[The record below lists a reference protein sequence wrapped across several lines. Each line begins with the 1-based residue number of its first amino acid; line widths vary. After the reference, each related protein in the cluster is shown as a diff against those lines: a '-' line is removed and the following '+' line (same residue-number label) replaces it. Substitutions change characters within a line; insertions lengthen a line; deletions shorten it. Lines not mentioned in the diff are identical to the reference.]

1 MKRKIEII
9 IVLIIV
15 ISTALS
21 IQYIVDAVQY
31 VQYIRSGINAF
42 PTDYQVKLNE
52 IAKEHPN
59 WNFQAYYTGISW
71 DTLIEKERDESIHRN
86 RVIATSDLSWKN
98 NCNFEENGYACAS
111 DEIVAYY
118 LDPRNFLNEKNIFQ
132 FVESSYNS
140 DTQTLEVI
148 QKSVKGTFLDSTI
161 TCKDNED
168 NDITM
173 SYSQIIIEAAKQS
186 NISAF
191 YIKSKII
198 QEVGVQGS
206 DSVKGNYVGYEGYYN
221 FYNYGA
227 SDTGNP
233 IENGL
238 KFAKENQWDSQYKA
252 IVNGAK
258 LIGKKY
264 IEAGQNTAYFNKWD
278 VVGTKILKDG
288 ETQSVQE
295 KDLFWH
301 QYMTNIQDPTNQSYS
316 NYKLYADNLDGNI
329 TFIIPVYNNM
339 PESTKKPTDVKLNSI
354 YLNTTEMN
362 LQVGTE
368 ASAKTGYISV
378 VYNPG
383 NVTDKVLYWES
394 SNNKVATVNEG
405 NVTAVGEGTAIITAK
420 SRDGNKT
427 ANCKVNVIK
436 IDKALRAITMN
447 TNKISLNVGETG
459 WVGVTYN
466 PSDASDKVLYWSSSD
481 ESVAKV
487 NEGVITAIGRGTV
500 MLTATSRDGGK
511 TATCEVTVTDP
522 NYKELKS
529 IKMNQETVILKKGE
543 NGWIGVTY
551 NPSDASDKVLYWSSS
566 DESVAKVNE
575 GVVTAI
581 GEGKAILTATA
592 RAGGKTAS
600 CTVTVENPNFVHI
613 DEIKMKTEELNLNKG
628 ENGWVGVTYSPS
640 NASNKVLTWKS
651 SNEEVVTVREGN
663 VKAVGEGKA
672 VLTATSEDGGKTT
685 SCIVTVVDPKFVHI
699 DEIKMKTEELNLNK
713 GENGWIGVTYNPS
726 NASNKVLTWKSSNG
740 DVAIVREGNVKAVGE
755 GTAIL
760 TATSEDGGKTASC
773 KVIVTGGKK
782 HLENIALKTTTLE
795 MKPGEGKTIY
805 VEYNPSDVEDK
816 VLYWTS
822 NNEKV
827 VTVREGYVKAV
838 GEGTT
843 TITATSR
850 DGNKTATCKIT
861 VSDGTVKLQNIKLSS
876 STEIL
881 KKGEQKTIYVTYNPS
896 NVTDKTLYWTSSDEK
911 VATIREG
918 FVKAIGDGVAT
929 LTATSRDGEK
939 KVSCQ
944 VVVINKSQEIESISL
959 KTTKE
964 TIEKGE
970 EKTIYAVY
978 NPSDVKDKTLYWIS
992 SNTSVVTVEKG
1003 RVKAV
1008 GKGTATITAV
1018 SRDGGKTASCEI
1030 TVK

>member
-487 NEGVITAIGRGTV
+487 NEGV
-500 MLTATSRDGGK
+500 
-511 TATCEVTVTDP
+511 
-522 NYKELKS
+522 
-529 IKMNQETVILKKGE
+529 
-543 NGWIGVTY
+543 
-551 NPSDASDKVLYWSSS
+551 
-566 DESVAKVNE
+566 
-575 GVVTAI
+575 VTAI

-628 ENGWVGVTYSPS
+628 ENGW
-640 NASNKVLTWKS
+640 
-651 SNEEVVTVREGN
+651 
-663 VKAVGEGKA
+663 
-672 VLTATSEDGGKTT
+672 
-685 SCIVTVVDPKFVHI
+685 
-699 DEIKMKTEELNLNK
+699 
-713 GENGWIGVTYNPS
+713 IGVTYNPS
-726 NASNKVLTWKSSNG
+726 NASNKVLTWKSSNE

>member
-316 NYKLYADNLDGNI
+316 NYKLYADNLDENI

-427 ANCKVNVIK
+427 TNCKVNVIK

-487 NEGVITAIGRGTV
+487 NEGVITAIG
-500 MLTATSRDGGK
+500 
-511 TATCEVTVTDP
+511 
-522 NYKELKS
+522 
-529 IKMNQETVILKKGE
+529 
-543 NGWIGVTY
+543 
-551 NPSDASDKVLYWSSS
+551 
-566 DESVAKVNE
+566 
-575 GVVTAI
+575 
-581 GEGKAILTATA
+581 EGKAILTATA

-628 ENGWVGVTYSPS
+628 ENGW
-640 NASNKVLTWKS
+640 
-651 SNEEVVTVREGN
+651 
-663 VKAVGEGKA
+663 
-672 VLTATSEDGGKTT
+672 
-685 SCIVTVVDPKFVHI
+685 
-699 DEIKMKTEELNLNK
+699 
-713 GENGWIGVTYNPS
+713 IGVTYNPS
-726 NASNKVLTWKSSNG
+726 NASNKVLTWKSSNE

-782 HLENIALKTTTLE
+782 HLENIVLKTTTLE

>member
-1 MKRKIEII
+1 MVSLHINSGGGGASRGAAIWVTQDKTQVEYNQKASEAASII
-9 IVLIIV
+9 LRN
-15 ISTALS
+15 ISLLG
-21 IQYIVDAVQY
+21 IQNNGVQT
-31 VQYIRSGINAF
+31 RSGKADEWYDSGVVQDYYGIIRYAQRVKMRSLLVEHCFIDNDSDRNYINSDEKIKRLAQA
-42 PTDYQVKLNE
+42 DVKGIVEAYQLNKKSENKKQLQSISMQQSE
-52 IAKEHPN
+52 INIQMNLNSSYFMPLT
-59 WNFQAYYTGISW
+59 YTPSNVSNKTVYW
-71 DTLIEKERDESIHRN
+71 Y
-86 RVIATSDLSWKN
+86 TSD
-98 NCNFEENGYACAS
+98 
-111 DEIVAYY
+111 
-118 LDPRNFLNEKNIFQ
+118 
-132 FVESSYNS
+132 SS
-140 DTQTLEVI
+140 I
-148 QKSVKGTFLDSTI
+148 
-161 TCKDNED
+161 
-168 NDITM
+168 
-173 SYSQIIIEAAKQS
+173 
-186 NISAF
+186 
-191 YIKSKII
+191 
-198 QEVGVQGS
+198 
-206 DSVKGNYVGYEGYYN
+206 
-221 FYNYGA
+221 
-227 SDTGNP
+227 
-233 IENGL
+233 
-238 KFAKENQWDSQYKA
+238 
-252 IVNGAK
+252 
-258 LIGKKY
+258 
-264 IEAGQNTAYFNKWD
+264 
-278 VVGTKILKDG
+278 
-288 ETQSVQE
+288 
-295 KDLFWH
+295 
-301 QYMTNIQDPTNQSYS
+301 
-316 NYKLYADNLDGNI
+316 
-329 TFIIPVYNNM
+329 
-339 PESTKKPTDVKLNSI
+339 
-354 YLNTTEMN
+354 
-362 LQVGTE
+362 
-368 ASAKTGYISV
+368 
-378 VYNPG
+378 
-383 NVTDKVLYWES
+383 
-394 SNNKVATVNEG
+394 ATVNEG
-405 NVTAVGEGTAIITAK
+405 TIYAKREGEAIITAI
-420 SRDGNKT
+420 SGNRQKI
-427 ANCKVNVIK
+427 AKCKVIVSKPEVPLTGIKLKEENV
-436 IDKALRAITMN
+436 
-447 TNKISLNVGETG
+447 
-459 WVGVTYN
+459 
-466 PSDASDKVLYWSSSD
+466 
-481 ESVAKV
+481 
-487 NEGVITAIGRGTV
+487 TV
-500 MLTATSRDGGK
+500 EIGK
-511 TATCEVTVTDP
+511 TG
-522 NYKELKS
+522 Y
-529 IKMNQETVILKKGE
+529 
-543 NGWIGVTY
+543 IGAIY

-628 ENGWVGVTYSPS
+628 ENGW
-640 NASNKVLTWKS
+640 
-651 SNEEVVTVREGN
+651 
-663 VKAVGEGKA
+663 
-672 VLTATSEDGGKTT
+672 
-685 SCIVTVVDPKFVHI
+685 
-699 DEIKMKTEELNLNK
+699 
-713 GENGWIGVTYNPS
+713 IGVTYNPS
-726 NASNKVLTWKSSNG
+726 NASNKVLTWKSSNE

>member
-1 MKRKIEII
+1 MKINNKLFLFGMAFILSLICICMFPQEVQAADSQGNFV
-9 IVLIIV
+9 IVLDPGAIAGGV
-15 ISTALS
+15 TEANVTMKLA
-21 IQYIVDAVQY
+21 QYAKEELEQY
-31 VQYIRSGINAF
+31 EGVKVYLTRYNNC
-42 PTDYQVKLNE
+42 PTIYNRVE
-52 IAKEHPN
+52 IAKNYNADLLVSLHINSGGGGASRGAAIWVTQDKTQVEYNQKASEAASIILRNISLLGIQNNGVQTRSGKADEWYDSGVVQDYYGIIRYAQRVKMRSLLVEHCFIDN
-59 WNFQAYYTGISW
+59 DSDRNYINSDEKIKRLAQADVKGIVEAYQLNKKSENKKQLQSISMQQSEINIQMNLNSSYFMPLTYTPSNVSNKTVYW
-71 DTLIEKERDESIHRN
+71 Y
-86 RVIATSDLSWKN
+86 TSD
-98 NCNFEENGYACAS
+98 
-111 DEIVAYY
+111 
-118 LDPRNFLNEKNIFQ
+118 
-132 FVESSYNS
+132 SS
-140 DTQTLEVI
+140 I
-148 QKSVKGTFLDSTI
+148 
-161 TCKDNED
+161 
-168 NDITM
+168 
-173 SYSQIIIEAAKQS
+173 
-186 NISAF
+186 
-191 YIKSKII
+191 
-198 QEVGVQGS
+198 
-206 DSVKGNYVGYEGYYN
+206 
-221 FYNYGA
+221 
-227 SDTGNP
+227 
-233 IENGL
+233 
-238 KFAKENQWDSQYKA
+238 
-252 IVNGAK
+252 
-258 LIGKKY
+258 
-264 IEAGQNTAYFNKWD
+264 
-278 VVGTKILKDG
+278 
-288 ETQSVQE
+288 
-295 KDLFWH
+295 
-301 QYMTNIQDPTNQSYS
+301 
-316 NYKLYADNLDGNI
+316 
-329 TFIIPVYNNM
+329 
-339 PESTKKPTDVKLNSI
+339 
-354 YLNTTEMN
+354 
-362 LQVGTE
+362 
-368 ASAKTGYISV
+368 
-378 VYNPG
+378 
-383 NVTDKVLYWES
+383 
-394 SNNKVATVNEG
+394 ATVNEG
-405 NVTAVGEGTAIITAK
+405 TIYAKREGEAIITAI
-420 SRDGNKT
+420 SGNRQKI
-427 ANCKVNVIK
+427 AKCKVIVSKPEVPLTGIKLKEENVTVEIGK
-436 IDKALRAITMN
+436 TGYIGAI
-447 TNKISLNVGETG
+447 
-459 WVGVTYN
+459 YN

-487 NEGVITAIGRGTV
+487 NEGVI
-500 MLTATSRDGGK
+500 
-511 TATCEVTVTDP
+511 
-522 NYKELKS
+522 
-529 IKMNQETVILKKGE
+529 
-543 NGWIGVTY
+543 
-551 NPSDASDKVLYWSSS
+551 
-566 DESVAKVNE
+566 
-575 GVVTAI
+575 TAI

-628 ENGWVGVTYSPS
+628 ENGW
-640 NASNKVLTWKS
+640 
-651 SNEEVVTVREGN
+651 
-663 VKAVGEGKA
+663 
-672 VLTATSEDGGKTT
+672 
-685 SCIVTVVDPKFVHI
+685 
-699 DEIKMKTEELNLNK
+699 
-713 GENGWIGVTYNPS
+713 IGVTYNPS
-726 NASNKVLTWKSSNG
+726 NASNKVLTWKSSNE

>member
-487 NEGVITAIGRGTV
+487 NEGVITAIG
-500 MLTATSRDGGK
+500 
-511 TATCEVTVTDP
+511 
-522 NYKELKS
+522 
-529 IKMNQETVILKKGE
+529 
-543 NGWIGVTY
+543 
-551 NPSDASDKVLYWSSS
+551 
-566 DESVAKVNE
+566 
-575 GVVTAI
+575 
-581 GEGKAILTATA
+581 EGKAILTATA

-628 ENGWVGVTYSPS
+628 ENGW
-640 NASNKVLTWKS
+640 
-651 SNEEVVTVREGN
+651 
-663 VKAVGEGKA
+663 
-672 VLTATSEDGGKTT
+672 
-685 SCIVTVVDPKFVHI
+685 
-699 DEIKMKTEELNLNK
+699 
-713 GENGWIGVTYNPS
+713 IGVTYNPS
-726 NASNKVLTWKSSNG
+726 NASNKVLTWKSSNE

>member
-1 MKRKIEII
+1 MKINNKLFLFGMAFILSLICICMFPQEVQAADSQGNFV
-9 IVLIIV
+9 IVLDPGHGPNKEDAPGSNDPGAIAGGV
-15 ISTALS
+15 TEANVTMKLA
-21 IQYIVDAVQY
+21 QYAKEELEQY
-31 VQYIRSGINAF
+31 EGVKVYLTRYNNC
-42 PTDYQVKLNE
+42 PTIYNRVE
-52 IAKEHPN
+52 IAKNYNADLLVSLHINSGGGGASRGAAIWVTQDKTQVEYNQKASEAASIILRNISLLGIQNNGVQTRSGKADEWYDSGVVQDYYGIIRYAQRVKMRSLLVEHCFIDN
-59 WNFQAYYTGISW
+59 DSDRNYINSDEKIKRLAQADVKGIVEAYQLNKKSENKKQLQSISMQQSEINIQMNLNSSYFMPLTYTPSNVSNKTVYW
-71 DTLIEKERDESIHRN
+71 Y
-86 RVIATSDLSWKN
+86 TSD
-98 NCNFEENGYACAS
+98 
-111 DEIVAYY
+111 
-118 LDPRNFLNEKNIFQ
+118 
-132 FVESSYNS
+132 SS
-140 DTQTLEVI
+140 I
-148 QKSVKGTFLDSTI
+148 
-161 TCKDNED
+161 
-168 NDITM
+168 
-173 SYSQIIIEAAKQS
+173 
-186 NISAF
+186 
-191 YIKSKII
+191 
-198 QEVGVQGS
+198 
-206 DSVKGNYVGYEGYYN
+206 
-221 FYNYGA
+221 
-227 SDTGNP
+227 
-233 IENGL
+233 
-238 KFAKENQWDSQYKA
+238 
-252 IVNGAK
+252 
-258 LIGKKY
+258 
-264 IEAGQNTAYFNKWD
+264 
-278 VVGTKILKDG
+278 
-288 ETQSVQE
+288 
-295 KDLFWH
+295 
-301 QYMTNIQDPTNQSYS
+301 
-316 NYKLYADNLDGNI
+316 
-329 TFIIPVYNNM
+329 
-339 PESTKKPTDVKLNSI
+339 
-354 YLNTTEMN
+354 
-362 LQVGTE
+362 
-368 ASAKTGYISV
+368 
-378 VYNPG
+378 
-383 NVTDKVLYWES
+383 
-394 SNNKVATVNEG
+394 ATVNEG
-405 NVTAVGEGTAIITAK
+405 TIYAKREGEAIITAI
-420 SRDGNKT
+420 SGNRQKI
-427 ANCKVNVIK
+427 AKCKVIVSKPEVPLTGIKLKEENVTVEIGK
-436 IDKALRAITMN
+436 TGYIGAI
-447 TNKISLNVGETG
+447 
-459 WVGVTYN
+459 YN

-487 NEGVITAIGRGTV
+487 NEGVI
-500 MLTATSRDGGK
+500 
-511 TATCEVTVTDP
+511 
-522 NYKELKS
+522 
-529 IKMNQETVILKKGE
+529 
-543 NGWIGVTY
+543 
-551 NPSDASDKVLYWSSS
+551 
-566 DESVAKVNE
+566 
-575 GVVTAI
+575 TAI

-726 NASNKVLTWKSSNG
+726 NASNKVLTWKSSNE

-992 SNTSVVTVEKG
+992 SNTSVVSVEKG

>member
-1 MKRKIEII
+1 MKINNKLFLFGMAFILSLICICMFPQEVQAADSQGNFV
-9 IVLIIV
+9 IVLDPGHGPNKEDAPGSNDPGAIAGGV
-15 ISTALS
+15 TEANVTMKLA
-21 IQYIVDAVQY
+21 QYAKEELEQY
-31 VQYIRSGINAF
+31 EGVKVYLTRYNNC
-42 PTDYQVKLNE
+42 PTIYNRVE
-52 IAKEHPN
+52 IAKNYNADLLVSLHINSGGGGASRGAAIWVTQDKTQVEYNQKASEAASIILRNISLLGIQNNGVQTRSGKADEWYDSGVVQDYYGIIRYAQRVKMRSLLVEHCFIDN
-59 WNFQAYYTGISW
+59 DSDRNYINSDEKIKRLAQADVKGIVEAYQLNKKSENKKQLQSISMQQSEINIQMNSNSSYFMPLTYTPSNVSNKTVYW
-71 DTLIEKERDESIHRN
+71 Y
-86 RVIATSDLSWKN
+86 TSD
-98 NCNFEENGYACAS
+98 
-111 DEIVAYY
+111 
-118 LDPRNFLNEKNIFQ
+118 
-132 FVESSYNS
+132 SS
-140 DTQTLEVI
+140 I
-148 QKSVKGTFLDSTI
+148 
-161 TCKDNED
+161 
-168 NDITM
+168 
-173 SYSQIIIEAAKQS
+173 
-186 NISAF
+186 
-191 YIKSKII
+191 
-198 QEVGVQGS
+198 
-206 DSVKGNYVGYEGYYN
+206 
-221 FYNYGA
+221 
-227 SDTGNP
+227 
-233 IENGL
+233 
-238 KFAKENQWDSQYKA
+238 
-252 IVNGAK
+252 
-258 LIGKKY
+258 
-264 IEAGQNTAYFNKWD
+264 
-278 VVGTKILKDG
+278 
-288 ETQSVQE
+288 
-295 KDLFWH
+295 
-301 QYMTNIQDPTNQSYS
+301 
-316 NYKLYADNLDGNI
+316 
-329 TFIIPVYNNM
+329 
-339 PESTKKPTDVKLNSI
+339 
-354 YLNTTEMN
+354 
-362 LQVGTE
+362 
-368 ASAKTGYISV
+368 
-378 VYNPG
+378 
-383 NVTDKVLYWES
+383 
-394 SNNKVATVNEG
+394 ATVNEG
-405 NVTAVGEGTAIITAK
+405 TIYAKREGEAIITAI
-420 SRDGNKT
+420 SGNRQKI
-427 ANCKVNVIK
+427 AKCKVIVSKPEVPLTGIKLKEENVTVEIGK
-436 IDKALRAITMN
+436 TGYIGAI
-447 TNKISLNVGETG
+447 
-459 WVGVTYN
+459 YN

-487 NEGVITAIGRGTV
+487 NEGVI
-500 MLTATSRDGGK
+500 
-511 TATCEVTVTDP
+511 
-522 NYKELKS
+522 
-529 IKMNQETVILKKGE
+529 
-543 NGWIGVTY
+543 
-551 NPSDASDKVLYWSSS
+551 
-566 DESVAKVNE
+566 
-575 GVVTAI
+575 TAI

-699 DEIKMKTEELNLNK
+699 NEIKMKTEELNLNK

-726 NASNKVLTWKSSNG
+726 NASNKVLTWKSSNE

-782 HLENIALKTTTLE
+782 HLENIVLKTTTLE

>member
-1 MKRKIEII
+1 MKINNKLFLFGMAFILSLICICMFPQEVQAADSQGNFV
-9 IVLIIV
+9 IVLDPGHGPNKEDAPGSNDPGAIAGGV
-15 ISTALS
+15 TEANVTMKLA
-21 IQYIVDAVQY
+21 QYAKEELEQY
-31 VQYIRSGINAF
+31 EGVKVYLTRYNNC
-42 PTDYQVKLNE
+42 PTIYNRVE
-52 IAKEHPN
+52 IAKNYNADLLVSLHINSGGGGASRGAAIWVTQDKTQVEYNQKASEAASIILRNISLLGIQNNGVQTRSGKADEWYDSGVVQDYYGIIRYAQRVKMRSLLVEHCFIDN
-59 WNFQAYYTGISW
+59 DSDRNYINSDEKIKRLAQADVKGIVEAYQLNKKSENKKQLQSISMQQSEINIQMNLNSSYFMPLTYTPSNVSNKTVYW
-71 DTLIEKERDESIHRN
+71 Y
-86 RVIATSDLSWKN
+86 TSD
-98 NCNFEENGYACAS
+98 
-111 DEIVAYY
+111 
-118 LDPRNFLNEKNIFQ
+118 
-132 FVESSYNS
+132 SS
-140 DTQTLEVI
+140 I
-148 QKSVKGTFLDSTI
+148 
-161 TCKDNED
+161 
-168 NDITM
+168 
-173 SYSQIIIEAAKQS
+173 
-186 NISAF
+186 
-191 YIKSKII
+191 
-198 QEVGVQGS
+198 
-206 DSVKGNYVGYEGYYN
+206 
-221 FYNYGA
+221 
-227 SDTGNP
+227 
-233 IENGL
+233 
-238 KFAKENQWDSQYKA
+238 
-252 IVNGAK
+252 
-258 LIGKKY
+258 
-264 IEAGQNTAYFNKWD
+264 
-278 VVGTKILKDG
+278 
-288 ETQSVQE
+288 
-295 KDLFWH
+295 
-301 QYMTNIQDPTNQSYS
+301 
-316 NYKLYADNLDGNI
+316 
-329 TFIIPVYNNM
+329 
-339 PESTKKPTDVKLNSI
+339 
-354 YLNTTEMN
+354 
-362 LQVGTE
+362 
-368 ASAKTGYISV
+368 
-378 VYNPG
+378 
-383 NVTDKVLYWES
+383 
-394 SNNKVATVNEG
+394 ATVNEG
-405 NVTAVGEGTAIITAK
+405 TIYAKREGEAIITAI
-420 SRDGNKT
+420 SGNRQKI
-427 ANCKVNVIK
+427 AKCKVIVSKPEVPLTGIKLKEENVTVEIGK
-436 IDKALRAITMN
+436 TGYIGAI
-447 TNKISLNVGETG
+447 
-459 WVGVTYN
+459 YN

-487 NEGVITAIGRGTV
+487 NEGVI
-500 MLTATSRDGGK
+500 
-511 TATCEVTVTDP
+511 
-522 NYKELKS
+522 
-529 IKMNQETVILKKGE
+529 
-543 NGWIGVTY
+543 
-551 NPSDASDKVLYWSSS
+551 
-566 DESVAKVNE
+566 
-575 GVVTAI
+575 TAI

-726 NASNKVLTWKSSNG
+726 NASNKVLTWKSSNE

-782 HLENIALKTTTLE
+782 HLENIVLKTTTLE

>member
-1 MKRKIEII
+1 MKINNKLFLFGMAFILSLICICMFPQEVQAADSQGNFV
-9 IVLIIV
+9 IVLDPGHGPNKEDAPGSNDPGAIAGGV
-15 ISTALS
+15 TEANVTMKLA
-21 IQYIVDAVQY
+21 QYAKEELEQY
-31 VQYIRSGINAF
+31 EGVKVYLTRYNNC
-42 PTDYQVKLNE
+42 PTIYNRVE
-52 IAKEHPN
+52 IAKNYNADLLVSLHINSGGGGASRGAAIWVTQDKTQVEYNQKASEAASIILRNISLLGIQNNGVQTRSGKADEWYDSGVVQDYYGIIRYAQRVKMRSLLVEHCFIDN
-59 WNFQAYYTGISW
+59 DSDRNYINSDEKIKRLAQADVKGIVEAYQLNKKSENKKQLQSISMQQSEINIQMNLNSSYFMPLTYTPSNVSNKTVYW
-71 DTLIEKERDESIHRN
+71 Y
-86 RVIATSDLSWKN
+86 TSD
-98 NCNFEENGYACAS
+98 
-111 DEIVAYY
+111 
-118 LDPRNFLNEKNIFQ
+118 
-132 FVESSYNS
+132 SS
-140 DTQTLEVI
+140 I
-148 QKSVKGTFLDSTI
+148 
-161 TCKDNED
+161 
-168 NDITM
+168 
-173 SYSQIIIEAAKQS
+173 
-186 NISAF
+186 
-191 YIKSKII
+191 
-198 QEVGVQGS
+198 
-206 DSVKGNYVGYEGYYN
+206 
-221 FYNYGA
+221 
-227 SDTGNP
+227 
-233 IENGL
+233 
-238 KFAKENQWDSQYKA
+238 
-252 IVNGAK
+252 
-258 LIGKKY
+258 
-264 IEAGQNTAYFNKWD
+264 
-278 VVGTKILKDG
+278 
-288 ETQSVQE
+288 
-295 KDLFWH
+295 
-301 QYMTNIQDPTNQSYS
+301 
-316 NYKLYADNLDGNI
+316 
-329 TFIIPVYNNM
+329 
-339 PESTKKPTDVKLNSI
+339 
-354 YLNTTEMN
+354 
-362 LQVGTE
+362 
-368 ASAKTGYISV
+368 
-378 VYNPG
+378 
-383 NVTDKVLYWES
+383 
-394 SNNKVATVNEG
+394 ATVNEG
-405 NVTAVGEGTAIITAK
+405 TIYAKREGEAIITAI
-420 SRDGNKT
+420 SGNRQKI
-427 ANCKVNVIK
+427 AKCKVIVSKPEVPLTGIKLKEENVTVEIGK
-436 IDKALRAITMN
+436 TGYIGAI
-447 TNKISLNVGETG
+447 
-459 WVGVTYN
+459 YN

-487 NEGVITAIGRGTV
+487 NEGVI
-500 MLTATSRDGGK
+500 
-511 TATCEVTVTDP
+511 
-522 NYKELKS
+522 
-529 IKMNQETVILKKGE
+529 
-543 NGWIGVTY
+543 
-551 NPSDASDKVLYWSSS
+551 
-566 DESVAKVNE
+566 
-575 GVVTAI
+575 TAI

-613 DEIKMKTEELNLNKG
+613 DEIKMKTEVLNLNKG

-685 SCIVTVVDPKFVHI
+685 SCI
-699 DEIKMKTEELNLNK
+699 
-713 GENGWIGVTYNPS
+713 
-726 NASNKVLTWKSSNG
+726 
-740 DVAIVREGNVKAVGE
+740 
-755 GTAIL
+755 
-760 TATSEDGGKTASC
+760 
-773 KVIVTGGKK
+773 VIVTGGKK

>member
-1 MKRKIEII
+1 MKINNKLFLFGMAFILSLICICMFPQEVQAADSQGNFV
-9 IVLIIV
+9 IVLDPGHGPNKEDAPGSNDPGAIAGGV
-15 ISTALS
+15 TEANVTMKLA
-21 IQYIVDAVQY
+21 QYAKEELEQY
-31 VQYIRSGINAF
+31 EGVKVYLTRYNNC
-42 PTDYQVKLNE
+42 PTIYNRVE
-52 IAKEHPN
+52 IAKNYNADLLVSLHINSGGGGASRGAAIWVTQDKTQVEYNQKASEAASIILRNISLLGIQNNGVQTRSGKADEWYDSGVVQDYYGIIRYAQRVKMRSLLVEHCFIDN
-59 WNFQAYYTGISW
+59 DSDRNYINSDEKIKRLAQADVKGIVEAYQLNKKSENKKQLQSISMQQSEINIQMNSNSSYFMPLTYTPSNVSNKTVYW
-71 DTLIEKERDESIHRN
+71 Y
-86 RVIATSDLSWKN
+86 TSD
-98 NCNFEENGYACAS
+98 
-111 DEIVAYY
+111 
-118 LDPRNFLNEKNIFQ
+118 
-132 FVESSYNS
+132 SS
-140 DTQTLEVI
+140 I
-148 QKSVKGTFLDSTI
+148 
-161 TCKDNED
+161 
-168 NDITM
+168 
-173 SYSQIIIEAAKQS
+173 
-186 NISAF
+186 
-191 YIKSKII
+191 
-198 QEVGVQGS
+198 
-206 DSVKGNYVGYEGYYN
+206 
-221 FYNYGA
+221 
-227 SDTGNP
+227 
-233 IENGL
+233 
-238 KFAKENQWDSQYKA
+238 
-252 IVNGAK
+252 
-258 LIGKKY
+258 
-264 IEAGQNTAYFNKWD
+264 
-278 VVGTKILKDG
+278 
-288 ETQSVQE
+288 
-295 KDLFWH
+295 
-301 QYMTNIQDPTNQSYS
+301 
-316 NYKLYADNLDGNI
+316 
-329 TFIIPVYNNM
+329 
-339 PESTKKPTDVKLNSI
+339 
-354 YLNTTEMN
+354 
-362 LQVGTE
+362 
-368 ASAKTGYISV
+368 
-378 VYNPG
+378 
-383 NVTDKVLYWES
+383 
-394 SNNKVATVNEG
+394 ATVNEG
-405 NVTAVGEGTAIITAK
+405 TIYAKREGEAIITAI
-420 SRDGNKT
+420 SGNRQKI
-427 ANCKVNVIK
+427 AKCKVIVSKPEVPLTGIKLKEENVTVEIGK
-436 IDKALRAITMN
+436 TGYIGAI
-447 TNKISLNVGETG
+447 
-459 WVGVTYN
+459 YN

-487 NEGVITAIGRGTV
+487 NEGVI
-500 MLTATSRDGGK
+500 
-511 TATCEVTVTDP
+511 
-522 NYKELKS
+522 
-529 IKMNQETVILKKGE
+529 
-543 NGWIGVTY
+543 
-551 NPSDASDKVLYWSSS
+551 
-566 DESVAKVNE
+566 
-575 GVVTAI
+575 TAI

-726 NASNKVLTWKSSNG
+726 NASNKVLTWKSSNE

-782 HLENIALKTTTLE
+782 HLENIVLKTTTLE

>member
-1 MKRKIEII
+1 MKINNKLFLFGMAFILSLICICMFPQEVQAADSQGNFV
-9 IVLIIV
+9 IVLDPGHGPNKEDAPGSNDPGAIAGGV
-15 ISTALS
+15 TEANVTMKLA
-21 IQYIVDAVQY
+21 QYAKEELEQY
-31 VQYIRSGINAF
+31 EGVKVYLTRYNNC
-42 PTDYQVKLNE
+42 PTIYNRVE
-52 IAKEHPN
+52 IAKNYNADLLVSLHINSGGGGASRGAAIWVTQDKTQVEYNQKASEAASIILRNISLLGIQNNGVQTRSGKADEWYDSGVVQDYYGIIRYAQRVKMRSLLVEHCFIDN
-59 WNFQAYYTGISW
+59 DSDRNYINSDEKIKRLAQADVKGIVEAYQLNKKSENKKQLQSISMQQSEINIQMNSNSSYFMPLTYTPSNVSNKTVYW
-71 DTLIEKERDESIHRN
+71 Y
-86 RVIATSDLSWKN
+86 TSD
-98 NCNFEENGYACAS
+98 
-111 DEIVAYY
+111 
-118 LDPRNFLNEKNIFQ
+118 
-132 FVESSYNS
+132 SS
-140 DTQTLEVI
+140 I
-148 QKSVKGTFLDSTI
+148 
-161 TCKDNED
+161 
-168 NDITM
+168 
-173 SYSQIIIEAAKQS
+173 
-186 NISAF
+186 
-191 YIKSKII
+191 
-198 QEVGVQGS
+198 
-206 DSVKGNYVGYEGYYN
+206 
-221 FYNYGA
+221 
-227 SDTGNP
+227 
-233 IENGL
+233 
-238 KFAKENQWDSQYKA
+238 
-252 IVNGAK
+252 
-258 LIGKKY
+258 
-264 IEAGQNTAYFNKWD
+264 
-278 VVGTKILKDG
+278 
-288 ETQSVQE
+288 
-295 KDLFWH
+295 
-301 QYMTNIQDPTNQSYS
+301 
-316 NYKLYADNLDGNI
+316 
-329 TFIIPVYNNM
+329 
-339 PESTKKPTDVKLNSI
+339 
-354 YLNTTEMN
+354 
-362 LQVGTE
+362 
-368 ASAKTGYISV
+368 
-378 VYNPG
+378 
-383 NVTDKVLYWES
+383 
-394 SNNKVATVNEG
+394 ATVNEG
-405 NVTAVGEGTAIITAK
+405 TIYAKREGEAIITAI
-420 SRDGNKT
+420 SGNRQKI
-427 ANCKVNVIK
+427 AKCKVIVSKPEVPLTGIKLKEENVTVEIGK
-436 IDKALRAITMN
+436 TGYIGAI
-447 TNKISLNVGETG
+447 
-459 WVGVTYN
+459 YN

-487 NEGVITAIGRGTV
+487 NEGVI
-500 MLTATSRDGGK
+500 
-511 TATCEVTVTDP
+511 
-522 NYKELKS
+522 
-529 IKMNQETVILKKGE
+529 
-543 NGWIGVTY
+543 
-551 NPSDASDKVLYWSSS
+551 
-566 DESVAKVNE
+566 
-575 GVVTAI
+575 TAI

-628 ENGWVGVTYSPS
+628 ENGW
-640 NASNKVLTWKS
+640 
-651 SNEEVVTVREGN
+651 
-663 VKAVGEGKA
+663 
-672 VLTATSEDGGKTT
+672 
-685 SCIVTVVDPKFVHI
+685 
-699 DEIKMKTEELNLNK
+699 
-713 GENGWIGVTYNPS
+713 IGVTYNPS
-726 NASNKVLTWKSSNG
+726 NASNKVLTWKSSNE

-782 HLENIALKTTTLE
+782 HLENIVLKTTTLE

>member
-1 MKRKIEII
+1 MKINNKLFLFGMAFILSLICICMFPQEDSQGNFV
-9 IVLIIV
+9 IVLDPGHGPNKEDAPGSNDPGAIAGGV
-15 ISTALS
+15 TEANVTMKLA
-21 IQYIVDAVQY
+21 QYAKEELEQY
-31 VQYIRSGINAF
+31 EGVKVYLTRYNNC
-42 PTDYQVKLNE
+42 PTIYNRVE
-52 IAKEHPN
+52 IAKNYNADLLVSLHINSGGGGASRGAAIWVTQDKTQVEYNQKASEAASIILRNISLLGIQNNGVQTRSGKADEWYDSGVVQDYYGIIRYAQRVKMRSLLVEHCFIDN
-59 WNFQAYYTGISW
+59 DSDRNYINSDEKIKRLAQADVKGIVEAYQLNKKSENKKQLQSISMQQSEINIQMNLNSSYFMPLTYTPSNVSNKTVYW
-71 DTLIEKERDESIHRN
+71 Y
-86 RVIATSDLSWKN
+86 TSD
-98 NCNFEENGYACAS
+98 
-111 DEIVAYY
+111 
-118 LDPRNFLNEKNIFQ
+118 
-132 FVESSYNS
+132 SS
-140 DTQTLEVI
+140 I
-148 QKSVKGTFLDSTI
+148 
-161 TCKDNED
+161 
-168 NDITM
+168 
-173 SYSQIIIEAAKQS
+173 
-186 NISAF
+186 
-191 YIKSKII
+191 
-198 QEVGVQGS
+198 
-206 DSVKGNYVGYEGYYN
+206 
-221 FYNYGA
+221 
-227 SDTGNP
+227 
-233 IENGL
+233 
-238 KFAKENQWDSQYKA
+238 
-252 IVNGAK
+252 
-258 LIGKKY
+258 
-264 IEAGQNTAYFNKWD
+264 
-278 VVGTKILKDG
+278 
-288 ETQSVQE
+288 
-295 KDLFWH
+295 
-301 QYMTNIQDPTNQSYS
+301 
-316 NYKLYADNLDGNI
+316 
-329 TFIIPVYNNM
+329 
-339 PESTKKPTDVKLNSI
+339 
-354 YLNTTEMN
+354 
-362 LQVGTE
+362 
-368 ASAKTGYISV
+368 
-378 VYNPG
+378 
-383 NVTDKVLYWES
+383 
-394 SNNKVATVNEG
+394 ATVNEG
-405 NVTAVGEGTAIITAK
+405 TIYAKREGEAIITAI
-420 SRDGNKT
+420 SGNRQKI
-427 ANCKVNVIK
+427 AKCKVIVSKPEVPLTGIKLKEENVTVEIGK
-436 IDKALRAITMN
+436 TGYIGAI
-447 TNKISLNVGETG
+447 
-459 WVGVTYN
+459 YN

-487 NEGVITAIGRGTV
+487 NEGVI
-500 MLTATSRDGGK
+500 
-511 TATCEVTVTDP
+511 
-522 NYKELKS
+522 
-529 IKMNQETVILKKGE
+529 
-543 NGWIGVTY
+543 
-551 NPSDASDKVLYWSSS
+551 
-566 DESVAKVNE
+566 
-575 GVVTAI
+575 TAI

-726 NASNKVLTWKSSNG
+726 NASNKVLTWKSSNE